1 MRRTSAIYLSVFL
14 SASLLLTG
22 CSFTEPIPV
31 RGKVIDCESI
41 ETVPAADEAL
51 ECLGGG
57 APISVD
63 AIRGPAIINVWGTWC
78 APCREELPHFG
89 DLLLKYGDKVDV
101 IGIAV
106 EEKNQAAVKKFVNTR
121 GITWP
126 ILYDATGSTQ
136 EKFGPGVP
144 VTAFINKSGKV
155 VYTRYGAFQS
165 AEELEQ
171 AAIKYLGVK

>member
-1 MRRTSAIYLSVFL
+1 MKRFIALISV
-14 SASLLLTG
+14 ALLLTG
-22 CSFTEPIPV
+22 CSLTEPIPV
-31 RGKVIDCESI
+31 KGKVIDCESI
-41 ETVPAADEAL
+41 ETVPATDEAL

-57 APISVD
+57 DPISVD
-63 AIRGPAIINVWGTWC
+63 SIRGPAIVNVWGTWC
-78 APCREELPHFG
+78 APCRQELPHFG
-89 DLLLKYGDKVDV
+89 HLLAKYGDKVDV

-106 EEKNQAAVKKFVNTR
+106 EEKSREAVKKFVNTR

-165 AEELEQ
+165 TEELEL

>member
-1 MRRTSAIYLSVFL
+1 MRRILALFSVV
-14 SASLLLTG
+14 LLLTG
-22 CSFTEPIPV
+22 CSLTEPIPV
-31 RGKVIDCESI
+31 KGKVIDCESI
-41 ETVPAADEAL
+41 ETAPATDEAL

-63 AIRGPAIINVWGTWC
+63 AIRGPAIVNVWGTWC
-78 APCREELPHFG
+78 APCRQELPHFG
-89 DLLLKYGDKVDV
+89 HLLAKYGDKVDV

-106 EEKNQAAVKKFVNTR
+106 EEKSQEAVKKFVNTR

-136 EKFGPGVP
+136 RKFGPGVP
-144 VTAFINKSGKV
+144 VTSFINKSGKV

-165 AEELEQ
+165 TEELEL
-171 AAIKYLGVK
+171 ATIKYLGVK

>member
-1 MRRTSAIYLSVFL
+1 MKQVTAVVFAAI
-14 SASLLLTG
+14 LLAG
-22 CSFTEPIPV
+22 CSLTEPIPV
-31 RGKVIDCESI
+31 KGKVVSCESI
-41 ETVPAADEAL
+41 ATVPATDEAL

-57 APISVD
+57 DSISVD
-63 AIRGPAIINVWGTWC
+63 SIRGPAIINVWGTWC
-78 APCREELPHFG
+78 APCRQELPHFG
-89 DLLLKYGDKVDV
+89 HLIAKYGDRVDV

-106 EEKNQAAVKKFVNTR
+106 EEKSQTTVKKFVKTH

-144 VTAFINKSGKV
+144 VTSFINKSGKV

-165 AEELEQ
+165 TEELEL
-171 AAIKYLGVK
+171 ATIKYLGVK